1 MVRGEVI
8 TMTDSDELLG
18 WLGIASVSQLSID
31 KGLSY
36 YASLRAN
43 GLVCLVDEPWLLELK
58 AAGLVATEDHGLVG
72 RRTVAA
78 RFTQAGL
85 DFFKPIIRLRNPW
98 RDNDS

>member
-18 WLGIASVSQLSID
+18 WLGIANVSQLSI
-31 KGLSY
+31 KSGLSY
-36 YASLRAN
+36 YTSLRAG

-58 AAGLVATEDHGLVG
+58 AAGLVATEDPGLVL
-72 RRTVAA
+72 RRTVVA

-85 DFFKPIIRLRNPW
+85 DFFEPVIRLRNPW